1 MIADVLA
8 PVAPAFFP
16 TAAVVTATVAA
27 RRPLQ
32 DGGAVRVEALKQV
45 MRADFRTALCAWSV
59 WLLAVL
65 EVGTCTAYPLFAL
78 FLNNTLLL
86 PLAGLAFLIAI
97 THGGCNLWSYSRS
110 PMMFLLFP
118 DGYSRFGLLEDKKP
132 ATCFYVITT
141 GMKLGCCFLR
151 YYSFAVATSSLQLSK
166 CGKGTIDDTCE
177 QAPPFL
183 LAACQ
188 NKEFHGFDRCMETSP
203 WWFANACI
211 VTGSTCRL
219 FRSDDR
225 WLQLASDAVG
235 SAAEHVY
242 YTMAVLPVALP
253 LVSLILWLALCWLLS
268 CVLPRAAPEGGWR
281 QQVEE
286 RVASIE
292 AEMADG
298 TFKPS
303 RYSVGFLYM
312 EFLLLVIDVIS
323 DINCII
329 TFFAIENHP
338 AAGIIQTVVLLLPV
352 LLELCQTRRFQPV
365 VLWKEFNKSRRRGY
379 RTAGFIRIVQAEK
392 GLEAPLSC
400 GFQLSILYRNT
411 SPRAFLSCWLS
422 ILLSLLSTAHCAY
435 EIFHLGMI
443 DIIQPK
449 EKSHCASKD
458 VGRCIPMCP
467 TCLGRVPDTE

>member
-8 PVAPAFFP
+8 PVAPAFFS

-32 DGGAVRVEALKQV
+32 DDGAVRVEALKQV

-59 WLLAVL
+59 WLLVVL
-65 EVGTCTAYPLFAL
+65 EVGTCTAYPLLAL

-86 PLAGLAFLIAI
+86 PLAGLVFLIAI
-97 THGGCNLWSYSRS
+97 AHSGCNLWSYSRS
-110 PMMFLLFP
+110 
-118 DGYSRFGLLEDKKP
+118 
-132 ATCFYVITT
+132 
-141 GMKLGCCFLR
+141 MKLGCCFLL

-166 CGKGTIDDTCE
+166 CGKGTVDDTCE

-188 NKEFHGFDRCMETSP
+188 SQEFHGFDRCMETSP

-225 WLQLASDAVG
+225 WLQLASDTVG
-235 SAAEHVY
+235 SAADHVY
-242 YTMAVLPVALP
+242 YAMAVLPVVLP
-253 LVSLILWLALCWLLS
+253 LVSLILWLALCCLLS
-268 CVLPRAAPEGGWR
+268 CALPRALPEGGWR
-281 QQVEE
+281 HQVEE
-286 RVASIE
+286 RVDSIE
-292 AEMADG
+292 EKMKQG

-303 RYSVGFLYM
+303 SYSRGSLYM
-312 EFLLLVIDVIS
+312 EFLLLVIDVVS

-338 AAGIIQTVVLLLPV
+338 AAGIFQTAILVLPV
-352 LLELCQTRRFQPV
+352 LFELCQTRRFQPV

-392 GLEAPLSC
+392 GLEAPFSC
-400 GFQLSILYRNT
+400 FFQLSILYRNT

-422 ILLSLLSTAHCAY
+422 IFLSLLSTAQCA
-435 EIFHLGMI
+435 
-443 DIIQPK
+443 
-449 EKSHCASKD
+449 
-458 VGRCIPMCP
+458 
-467 TCLGRVPDTE
+467 